1 MCSVATPVAPSLI
14 SNSQQS
20 DEDIVRYVHNFT
32 CCKQSYVELFSSIEM
47 LLHGLIR
54 GEGRVRI
61 LAGTFTR

>member
-20 DEDIVRYVHNFT
+20 DEDIARYVHNFA
-32 CCKQSYVELFSSIEM
+32 CCKQSYVEMFSYIEM